1 MAGLVLF
8 APLGKDVRFS
18 PVLAW
23 FLAALNLA
31 VIIGAIA
38 VLAGSR
44 RGRAAPPANRMR
56 RFRRA
61 PARTPRPPAP
71 PSVPSRGPSR
81 AGPPPPPRARPAGR
95 QVDRQIL
102 ARLSDPDPFLRMS
115 AVAAMRG
122 RVECEGVL
130 VRALNDRFPM
140 VRREV
145 VRALR
150 STGSSIATETLIKV
164 AAHDPSAEVREE
176 AVAAL
181 GALLREGRP
190 GEGRPGE
197 GSR

>member
-1 MAGLVLF
+1 
-8 APLGKDVRFS
+8 
-18 PVLAW
+18 
-23 FLAALNLA
+23 
-31 VIIGAIA
+31 
-38 VLAGSR
+38 
-44 RGRAAPPANRMR
+44 
-56 RFRRA
+56 
-61 PARTPRPPAP
+61 
-71 PSVPSRGPSR
+71 
-81 AGPPPPPRARPAGR
+81 
-95 QVDRQIL
+95 
-102 ARLSDPDPFLRMS
+102 MS